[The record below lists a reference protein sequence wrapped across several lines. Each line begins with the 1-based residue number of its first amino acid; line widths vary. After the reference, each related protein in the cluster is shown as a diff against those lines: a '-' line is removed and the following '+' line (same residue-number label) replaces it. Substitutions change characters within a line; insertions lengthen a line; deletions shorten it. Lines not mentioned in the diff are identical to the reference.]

1 MKTKNNINPHCH
13 VCIEEFKVGVDV
25 VMNGTFK
32 GIIHADC
39 NYLPPGE
46 IEDRGK
52 FEAVVMRNQK
62 WFSQFNHVIRH

>member
-1 MKTKNNINPHCH
+1 M
-13 VCIEEFKVGVDV
+13 VGVDV
-25 VMNGTFK
+25 VMDGTFK

-52 FEAVVMRNQK
+52 FEAVVKRNQK